1 MARRSRRKGHEDEE
15 HANHERWLLTYADMI
30 TLLMVL
36 FIVMF
41 AMSTVDTQKFQELK
55 DSLAGAFG
63 GSPAVVSGGAKPVGA
78 SDGMSP
84 LPDDLQAGNPAGQDS
99 MQKLDAAAAAKAVR
113 DADRVRASRN
123 QQAAQKE
130 VQDLRELQRLITER
144 LRAEGLDNS
153 VGFAIDERGLVM
165 NIITSSV
172 VFPGDSAELLPEG
185 KRIIN
190 ALAPI
195 LGLVPNHMEIA
206 GHTNQLPVPT
216 RNYPTSWELSSA
228 RASSVVRHLI
238 ADGLAASRM
247 TATGYADQRP
257 LVPPSDPQSVTRNRR
272 VEIILLSE
280 QPAEVRALLPSIA
293 GNTQAN

>member
-1 MARRSRRKGHEDEE
+1 MARRRRRHSGEEEE
-15 HANHERWLLTYADMI
+15 HINHERWLLTYADMI

-41 AMSTVDTQKFQELK
+41 AVSTVDSKKFQELK

-63 GSPAVVSGGAKPVGA
+63 GSPAVVSGGAKPVGS
-78 SDGMSP
+78 SDGVSP
-84 LPDDLQAGNPAGQDS
+84 APDDLQAGSFAGQDS
-99 MQKLDAAAAAKAVR
+99 MQKLDTAAAAKAVR

-123 QQAAQKE
+123 QQAAEQE
-130 VQDLRELQRLITER
+130 VQNLRDIQQQITARLK
-144 LRAEGLDNS
+144 AEGLDNS
-153 VGFAIDERGLVM
+153 VGFAIDERGLVI

-172 VFPGDSAELLPEG
+172 VFPGDSAELLPDG
-185 KRIIN
+185 KRIVN

-195 LGLVPNHMEIA
+195 LALLPNHLEIA

-216 RNYPTSWELSSA
+216 RNYPSSWELSSA
-228 RASSVVRHLI
+228 RASSVVRHMI
-238 ADGLAASRM
+238 ADGLSANRM

-272 VEIILLSE
+272 VEIILLSD
-280 QPAEVRALLPSIA
+280 QPAEVRALLPSVA

>member
-1 MARRSRRKGHEDEE
+1 
-15 HANHERWLLTYADMI
+15 
-30 TLLMVL
+30 
-36 FIVMF
+36 
-41 AMSTVDTQKFQELK
+41 
-55 DSLAGAFG
+55 
-63 GSPAVVSGGAKPVGA
+63 
-78 SDGMSP
+78 
-84 LPDDLQAGNPAGQDS
+84 
-99 MQKLDAAAAAKAVR
+99 VR

-123 QQAAQKE
+123 LQAAQKE
-130 VQDLRELQRLITER
+130 VQDLRELQRQITER
-144 LRAEGLDNS
+144 LHAEGLDNS
-153 VGFAIDERGLVM
+153 VGFSIDERGLVI

-172 VFPGDSAELLPEG
+172 VFPGDSAELLPDG

-195 LGLVPNHMEIA
+195 MALVPNHLEIA

-216 RNYPTSWELSSA
+216 RNYPSSWELSSA

-238 ADGLAASRM
+238 GVGLSANRM

-272 VEIILLSE
+272 VEIILLSDK
-280 QPAEVRALLPSIA
+280 PAEVRALLPSVA